1 MKQETNPLVVDLDGT
16 LVKTDM
22 LVESAWYFL
31 RNKPWRLLNLFIW
44 LRESKSMLKSKLA
57 EQFHFTPRNLP
68 FRPEVLSIIQKAKSD
83 GREIVLAT
91 ASNRIIAESV
101 ALDVGVFD
109 HVLSSNQQV
118 NLSGAT
124 KASALETKFGEKGF
138 DYIGDSP
145 KDFQVW
151 EKAGTPYLVGDNRE
165 ALKAFNRLDRGI
177 ILSGETKLSKIR
189 IWTRSLRLHQWVK
202 NLLLFVPAIAAHQL
216 LNLGIFSDLVLAFIS
231 FGLLAS
237 AVYLLN
243 DLIDLENDR
252 SHDKKKLRPLANG
265 EMSIL
270 SALFGLVFLLCGAFF
285 LGFLV
290 GTDFALVL
298 FGYFLLTSAYTLTL
312 KKFLVLDVVTLA
324 SLYMLRVIAGGVAV
338 SIPVSFWLLAFSF
351 FIFLSLSFLKRASE
365 LEGWVSG
372 KLSVSPGRAY
382 QERDLPTINTLGIGS
397 GLVSVLVFALYLD
410 SDSLAGLY
418 QNPMILWG
426 AVPVLVF
433 WISWVWIKSGRGEV
447 DQDPIIFAL
456 KDRFSLV
463 SGVLFL
469 SLFMISQV
477 AAFSW
482 G

>member
-1 MKQETNPLVVDLDGT
+1 MKKQNIPLVVDLDGT
-16 LVKTDM
+16 LVRTDM

-31 RNKPWRLLNLFIW
+31 INNPWRLLNLFIW

-68 FRPEVLSIIQKAKSD
+68 FRPEVLAIMREAKSD

-91 ASNRIIAESV
+91 ASNRVVAERVS
-101 ALDVGVFD
+101 LELGVFD
-109 HVLSSNQQV
+109 HVLSSNQHL

-124 KASALETKFGEKGF
+124 KAAALEEKFGKKGF

-145 KDFQVW
+145 KDLPVW
-151 EKAGTPYLVGDNRE
+151 KKARTPYLVGTGRI
-165 ALKAFNRLDRGI
+165 ALKTFNKLNRGV
-177 ILSGETKLSKIR
+177 ILSGEANLSKIR

-216 LNLGIFSDLVLAFIS
+216 LDLGVFSNLVLAFIS
-231 FGLLAS
+231 FGFLAS

-243 DLIDLENDR
+243 DLVDLENDR

-265 EMSIL
+265 DMSIL
-270 SALFGLVFLLCGAFF
+270 SALFGFVILLGGAFV
-285 LGFLV
+285 LGLSV
-290 GTDFALVL
+290 GNDFAGVL
-298 FGYFLLTSAYTLTL
+298 LGYLLLTSAYTVFL
-312 KKFLVLDVVTLA
+312 KKILVLDVVTLA
-324 SLYMLRVIAGGVAV
+324 TLYMLRVIAGGVAV

-351 FIFLSLSFLKRASE
+351 FIFLSLSFLKRVSE

-382 QERDLPTINTLGIGS
+382 KERDLPTISTLGIGS

-410 SDSLAGLY
+410 SDSLSGLY

-433 WISWVWIKSGRGEV
+433 WISWVWIQSGRGEV
-447 DQDPIIFAL
+447 DQDPIIFAF
-456 KDRFSLV
+456 KDRFSLA
-463 SGVLFL
+463 SGVIFL

-477 AAFSW
+477 STFSW
-482 G
+482 V

>member
-1 MKQETNPLVVDLDGT
+1 M
-16 LVKTDM
+16 
-22 LVESAWYFL
+22 
-31 RNKPWRLLNLFIW
+31 
-44 LRESKSMLKSKLA
+44 
-57 EQFHFTPRNLP
+57 
-68 FRPEVLSIIQKAKSD
+68 
-83 GREIVLAT
+83 
-91 ASNRIIAESV
+91 
-101 ALDVGVFD
+101 
-109 HVLSSNQQV
+109 
-118 NLSGAT
+118 
-124 KASALETKFGEKGF
+124 
-138 DYIGDSP
+138 
-145 KDFQVW
+145 
-151 EKAGTPYLVGDNRE
+151 
-165 ALKAFNRLDRGI
+165 
-177 ILSGETKLSKIR
+177 
-189 IWTRSLRLHQWVK
+189 
-202 NLLLFVPAIAAHQL
+202 
-216 LNLGIFSDLVLAFIS
+216 AFIS

-243 DLIDLENDR
+243 DLVDLENDR
-252 SHDKKKLRPLANG
+252 SHEKKKLRPLAAG
-265 EMSIL
+265 EISIL
-270 SALFGLVFLLCGAFF
+270 SALFGLVILLCGAFI
-285 LGFLV
+285 LGLLV

-298 FGYFLLTSAYTLTL
+298 LSYLILTSAYTLSL
-312 KKFLVLDVVTLA
+312 KKILVLDVVTLA

-382 QERDLPTINTLGIGS
+382 KEQDLPTINTLGIGS

-410 SDSLAGLY
+410 SDSLSGLY

-456 KDRFSLV
+456 KDKFSLV
-463 SGVLFL
+463 SGVLLL

-477 AAFSW
+477 ATFSW